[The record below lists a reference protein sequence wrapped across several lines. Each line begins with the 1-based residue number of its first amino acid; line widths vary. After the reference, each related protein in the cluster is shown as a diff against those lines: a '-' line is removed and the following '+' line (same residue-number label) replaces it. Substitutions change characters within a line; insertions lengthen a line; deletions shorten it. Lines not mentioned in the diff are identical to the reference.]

1 MTASS
6 DARVA
11 VCSRSFSKNEA
22 LRRELLERYPRTT
35 FNDDGRS
42 LAGADLVAFLR
53 GHDKAI
59 VALERVDAALLD
71 AIPELRAIAK
81 YGVGLDNIDVAAVHA
96 RGLHLG
102 WTPGV
107 NRRSVAEVVIALAID
122 LLHGLSRGGREV
134 RAGTWR
140 QVVGRQ
146 LTGRT
151 VGILGLGRIG
161 TEVLRLLEPFACSV
175 LAHDLIER
183 PELAT
188 RVRYVSLDEL
198 LAASE
203 LVTIHLPLDAGTR
216 NLLDARRIGQLRPG
230 ALLINA
236 ARGGIVDED
245 AVRRALL
252 EQRLA
257 GAAFDVFAV
266 EPPTDRDLI
275 HLESFIATPHL
286 GGSSIEAILAMGRAA
301 IRGLDVPAAP
311 EDLAGAAYGSGEPK
325 RA

>member
-1 MTASS
+1 MTDVPSR

-11 VCSRSFSKNEA
+11 VCSRSFSKNEV
-22 LRRELLERYPRTT
+22 LRRELLELYPRTT

-59 VALERVDAALLD
+59 IALERVDAALLD

-81 YGVGLDNIDVAAVHA
+81 YGVGLDNIDVAAVRA

-140 QVVGRQ
+140 QLVGRQ

-161 TEVLRLLEPFACSV
+161 TEVLRLLEPFSATV

-203 LVTIHLPLDAGTR
+203 LLTIHLPLDAGTR
-216 NLLDARRIGQLRPG
+216 DLLDARRIGQLRPG

-252 EQRLA
+252 DQRLA

-266 EPPTDRDLI
+266 EPPTDRELVQ
-275 HLESFIATPHL
+275 LESFIATPHL

-311 EDLAGAAYGSGEPK
+311 EDLPDD
-325 RA
+325 R

>member
-1 MTASS
+1 MTA

-11 VCSRSFSKNEA
+11 VCSRSFSKNET

-71 AIPELRAIAK
+71 AVPELRAIAK
-81 YGVGLDNIDVAAVHA
+81 YGVGLDNIEVAAVRA

-140 QVVGRQ
+140 QLVGRQ

-161 TEVLRLLEPFACSV
+161 AEVLRLLEPFGCTV

-183 PELAT
+183 PELAA

-203 LVTIHLPLDAGTR
+203 LLTIHLPLDAGTR
-216 NLLDARRIGQLRPG
+216 NLLDARRIAQLRPG

-266 EPPTDRDLI
+266 EPPTDLELLQ
-275 HLESFIATPHL
+275 LESFIVTPHL

-311 EDLAGAAYGSGEPK
+311 EDLAGSPA
-325 RA
+325 RIT